1 MGDGRPQDP
10 SEEIEQVVFAREE
23 RYLSRRDMLRASC
36 QVIGRP
42 SELHHKRRVRRKGRT
57 RWFGADRSGA
67 ARLHSLLRPF
77 VLPFHWWKRYRYG
90 GRGDTISAFSL
101 R

>member
-1 MGDGRPQDP
+1 MGDGRPEDP

-23 RYLSRRDMLRASC
+23 RYLSRRDMLNASC